1 VKHISK
7 AFAIQVNPTR
17 HVALTGD
24 KYNNIDALVDDT
36 SPFWL
41 HFDQPSKHLRQQLAK
56 KFGLSKAVRNI
67 LFAEEQRP
75 RCIKIDTGFVLILQG
90 IQPDSLDSLEDP
102 PSLRIWITPNRL
114 LSVATGSI
122 TAIGDMQTA
131 IAELESPDLMT
142 CLATLLEYLIW
153 YVEEVAYRL
162 DESLDAIETGIGQ
175 TDESIVKIAEVRQ
188 SIVRLRRYVLPQR
201 DAIIFLS
208 NKIDTFSTE
217 PVVVMK
223 EISDNM
229 LRQAEMLEML
239 RERSAI
245 IQDNLSNQIGEIS
258 NRRMYVLTVMM
269 LIFTPA
275 FFIMSLFSMYVP
287 TPGMSSRDTWW
298 IILLFVMALSIALL
312 ILFKKR
318 KWL

>member
-1 VKHISK
+1 MKHISK

-17 HVALTGD
+17 HVVLTGD
-24 KYNNIDALVDDT
+24 KYNNIDALVEDT

-56 KFGLSKAVRNI
+56 KLGLSKAVRTI

-75 RCIKIDTGFVLILQG
+75 RCIKIDNGFILILQG
-90 IQPDSLDSLEDP
+90 IQPDSLDSLENP

-114 LSVATGSI
+114 LSVATGSV

-131 IAELESPDLMT
+131 IAELENPDLMT
-142 CLATLLEYLIW
+142 CLATLLEYLVW

-162 DESLDAIETGIGQ
+162 DESLDGIETGIGQ
-175 TDESIVKIAEVRQ
+175 TDESIIKIAEVRQ

-201 DAIIFLS
+201 DAIILLS
-208 NKIDTFSTE
+208 NKIDAFSTE
-217 PVVVMK
+217 PVLVMK

-245 IQDNLSNQIGEIS
+245 IQDNLANQIGEIS

-287 TPGMSSRDTWW
+287 TPGMNSKDTWW
-298 IILLFVMALSIALL
+298 VIMLIVMLLSVALL
-312 ILFKKR
+312 VLFKKR